1 MSEQLTKQLVKA
13 GITNSRDGLLRDFVA
28 RGLYQAAIQTAGE
41 AIERREAEILALE
54 RLIEN
59 LMVEISKEE

>member
-28 RGLYQAAIQTAGE
+28 RGLYSAAIQTATE
-41 AIERREAEILALE
+41 AISRREFEIAALQ
-54 RLIEN
+54 RLI
-59 LMVEISKEE
+59 LDLQIVKETE